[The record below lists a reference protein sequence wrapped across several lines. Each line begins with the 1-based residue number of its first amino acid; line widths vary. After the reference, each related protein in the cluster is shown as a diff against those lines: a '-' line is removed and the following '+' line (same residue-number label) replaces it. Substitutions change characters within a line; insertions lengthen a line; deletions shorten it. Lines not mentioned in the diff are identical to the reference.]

1 MKILSIE
8 SATPVAAVA
17 LAEGD
22 DVSVVE
28 ASNDMHHV
36 ESLIPTIEAMTSER
50 AWSMSDI
57 DLIVVDIGPGLF
69 TGLRV
74 GVATARSLAAALG
87 CAIAP
92 VSSLEVLAHETVEQA
107 DRWVVIDARRREV
120 FAQHFHASRA
130 LGEPRVMSPEVLGAA
145 AEPRSVLVGDGAQ
158 RYRDIFESA
167 GLTLLDDP
175 LSPNPAA
182 AIELVIGAKRSSGVA
197 LEAIVPQYLRDPD
210 AVANFHVLDRFQR

>member
-1 MKILSIE
+1 
-8 SATPVAAVA
+8 
-17 LAEGD
+17 
-22 DVSVVE
+22 
-28 ASNDMHHV
+28 
-36 ESLIPTIEAMTSER
+36 
-50 AWSMSDI
+50 
-57 DLIVVDIGPGLF
+57 
-69 TGLRV
+69 
-74 GVATARSLAAALG
+74 
-87 CAIAP
+87 
-92 VSSLEVLAHETVEQA
+92 
-107 DRWVVIDARRREV
+107 
-120 FAQHFHASRA
+120 
-130 LGEPRVMSPEVLGAA
+130 MSPEVLGAA